1 MQKKQKIKLIRV
13 ALSGI
18 LFVCGV
24 FLPLPTWGSL
34 IVLMVSYLAAGYDTL
49 WTAVRNICHGQVFDE
64 NFLMALATIG
74 AIGLRDYKEAVFVML
89 FYLVGTIFEEYAVN
103 KSRGSISELM
113 DIRPDYANLL
123 RSGKEEQVDPYDV
136 AIGDMIL
143 IKPGERV
150 PLDGVIVDGHSTLD
164 TSALTGESLPRDVE
178 AGQEISSGCVNLSG
192 VLKVKVS
199 SEFDDSTV
207 AKILD
212 MVENAGSKKAKLEKF
227 ITRFARYYTP
237 IVVIA
242 AALLA
247 ILPPLLMSSQT
258 FSEWISRALTFL
270 VISCPCALVISVP
283 LALFGGIG
291 GASKSG
297 ILVKGSNY
305 LEALASVDTVIFDKT
320 GTLTTGTFKVS
331 RIQGAA
337 CAADELLELAAY
349 AESYS
354 DHPIS
359 LSIKEAF
366 GGSIDKNRV
375 SDAEEIAG
383 KGIRA
388 TIDGRIVY
396 AGNRRLM
403 TDLGIER
410 IPADETATLVHLAA
424 ESTTARTM
432 ASTATT
438 AAATA
443 KPMTSKTAA
452 LELAASE
459 TSAAEAKAGAVTAI
473 DAEKAANADASPVYL
488 GYVAITDTV
497 KPDAAAAIRGLKQEA
512 VSTTVMLTGD
522 RSMVAEKVAGEIG
535 LDEFH
540 GDLLPGDKVAMAEK
554 IIAAKASKRNVVFV
568 GDGINDA
575 PVLARADVGVAM
587 GGLGSQAAIEAADI
601 VIMDDQPSKLS
612 LVMKIARRTLSIARQ
627 NVVFALGIKAIV
639 LVLGALGM
647 ASLWAAVFADVG
659 VAVICILNSMRALST
674 KRVASSLLLLDGKEE
689 SLEESKIA

>member
-1 MQKKQKIKLIRV
+1 MQKKQKIKLTRV
-13 ALSGI
+13 VLSGFLFI
-18 LFVCGV
+18 LGAV
-24 FLPLPTWGSL
+24 LPLPALGSL
-34 IVLMVSYLAAGYDTL
+34 ILLMASYLIAGYDTL
-49 WTAVRNICHGQVFDE
+49 WTAIVNICHGQVFDE

-113 DIRPDYANLL
+113 DLRPDYANLL
-123 RSGKEEQVDPYDV
+123 RDGKEQQVDPYEV

-150 PLDGVIVDGHSTLD
+150 PLDGTVIEGRSTLD
-164 TSALTGESLPRDVE
+164 TSALTGESLPQDVE
-178 AGQEISSGCVNLSG
+178 TGQAIFSGCVNLSG
-192 VLKVKVS
+192 VLKLEVS

-212 MVENAGSKKAKLEKF
+212 MVENAGSKKAKVEKF
-227 ITRFARYYTP
+227 ITKFARYYTP
-237 IVVIA
+237 VVVIA
-242 AALLA
+242 AVLLA
-247 ILPPLLMSSQT
+247 VLPPLLVSGQS

-283 LALFGGIG
+283 LAFFGGVG

-305 LEALASVDTVIFDKT
+305 LEALANVDTVIFDKT

-331 RIQGAA
+331 QVQAETRSPE
-337 CAADELLELAAY
+337 ELLELAAY

-366 GGSIDKNRV
+366 GNPLGKNRV

-383 KGIRA
+383 KGIKA
-388 TIDGRIVY
+388 VIDGQTVY
-396 AGNRRLM
+396 AGNSRLM
-403 TDLGIER
+403 QDLGLESL
-410 IPADETATLVHLAA
+410 PANEAATLVHLAVKQQP
-424 ESTTARTM
+424 S
-432 ASTATT
+432 
-438 AAATA
+438 
-443 KPMTSKTAA
+443 
-452 LELAASE
+452 
-459 TSAAEAKAGAVTAI
+459 GAVS
-473 DAEKAANADASPVYL
+473 AEYL

-497 KPDAAAAIRGLKQEA
+497 KADAAEAIKGLKQEG

-522 RSMVAEKVAGEIG
+522 RKAVAEKVAQEIG

-540 GDLLPGDKVAMAEK
+540 GELLPGDKVALAEQ
-554 IIAAKASKRNVVFV
+554 IIGAKTSKGNVIFV

-575 PVLARADVGVAM
+575 PVLARADIGVAM

-612 LVMKIARRTLSIARQ
+612 MIMKIARRTLSISKQ
-627 NVVFALGIKAIV
+627 NVIFALGIKAFV
-639 LVLGALGM
+639 LALGALGM
-647 ASLWAAVFADVG
+647 ASMWAAVFADVG

-674 KRVASSLLLLDGKEE
+674 KKTAASAFAPDGKQVR
-689 SLEESKIA
+689 AA

>member
-1 MQKKQKIKLIRV
+1 MQKKQKIRLARV
-13 ALSGI
+13 ILSGI
-18 LFVCGV
+18 LFILGSL
-24 FLPLPTWGSL
+24 LPLPALGSL
-34 IVLMVSYLAAGYDTL
+34 IILMTSYLIAGYDTL

-74 AIGLRDYKEAVFVML
+74 AIGLQDYQEAVFVML

-123 RSGKEEQVDPYDV
+123 REGKEEQVDPYEV

-150 PLDGVIVDGHSTLD
+150 PLDGTIMEGHSTLD
-164 TSALTGESLPRDVE
+164 TSALTGESLPQDVE

-192 VLKVKVS
+192 VLKLKVS

-212 MVENAGSKKAKLEKF
+212 MVENAGSKKAKVEKF
-227 ITRFARYYTP
+227 ITKFARYYTP

-242 AALLA
+242 AILLA
-247 ILPPLLMSSQT
+247 VLPPLLMPGQT

-291 GASKSG
+291 GASRSG

-305 LEALASVDTVIFDKT
+305 LEALAKVDTVIFDKT

-331 RIQGAA
+331 QVQGEA
-337 CAADELLELAAY
+337 CSADELLELAAY

-366 GGSIDKNRV
+366 GGSLDKNRV
-375 SDAEEIAG
+375 ADAEEIAG
-383 KGIRA
+383 KGIKA
-388 TIDGRIVY
+388 IIDGRVVY
-396 AGNRRLM
+396 AGNKRLM
-403 TDLGIER
+403 EDLGMEG
-410 IPADETATLVHLAA
+410 IPSNETATLVHLAA
-424 ESTTARTM
+424 EPTAL
-432 ASTATT
+432 
-438 AAATA
+438 
-443 KPMTSKTAA
+443 KPAA
-452 LELAASE
+452 LEPSASE
-459 TSAAEAKAGAVTAI
+459 TSAAETKAGAITAI
-473 DAEKAANADASPVYL
+473 DTAKAANTDGKLVYL

-497 KPDAAAAIRGLKQEA
+497 KTDAAAAIKGLKQED
-512 VSTTVMLTGD
+512 VSNTVMLTGD
-522 RSMVAEKVAGEIG
+522 RSVVAEKVAGEIG

-540 GDLLPGDKVAMAEK
+540 GDLLPGDKVSLAEE
-554 IIAAKASKRNVVFV
+554 IINSKGSKGNVVFV

-575 PVLARADVGVAM
+575 PVLARADIGVAM

-612 LVMKIARRTLSIARQ
+612 LVMKIARRTLSIAKQ

-647 ASLWAAVFADVG
+647 ASMWAAVFADVG

-674 KRVASSLLLLDGKEE
+674 KKFTGSVLVLKEKEE
-689 SLEESKIA
+689 KSLAA

>member
-18 LFVCGV
+18 LFVLGIA
-24 FLPLPTWGSL
+24 LPLPALGSL
-34 IVLMVSYLAAGYDTL
+34 IILMASYLIAGYDTL
-49 WTAVRNICHGQVFDE
+49 WTAIYNICHGQVFDE

-74 AIGLRDYKEAVFVML
+74 AIGLQDYQEAVFVML

-123 RSGKEEQVDPYDV
+123 RDGKEEQVDPYDV
-136 AIGDMIL
+136 AIGDTIL

-150 PLDGVIVDGHSTLD
+150 PLDGTIIEGHSTLD
-164 TSALTGESLPRDVE
+164 TSALTGESLPQDAE
-178 AGQEISSGCVNLSG
+178 AGQAIFSGCVNLSG
-192 VLKVKVS
+192 VLKLEVS

-212 MVENAGSKKAKLEKF
+212 MVENAGSKKAKVEKF
-227 ITRFARYYTP
+227 ITKFARYYTP
-237 IVVIA
+237 IVVMA
-242 AALLA
+242 AVVLA
-247 ILPPLLMSSQT
+247 VLPPLLIQGQT

-283 LALFGGIG
+283 LAFFGGVG

-305 LEALASVDTVIFDKT
+305 LEALADVDTVIFDKT
-320 GTLTTGTFKVS
+320 GTLTTGSFKVS
-331 RIQGAA
+331 QVQGES
-337 CAADELLELAAY
+337 CGPEELLELAAY

-366 GGSIDKNRV
+366 GAPINKSRV

-383 KGIRA
+383 KGIKAR
-388 TIDGRIVY
+388 IDGRAVY

-403 TDLGIER
+403 HDLGINKL
-410 IPADETATLVHLAA
+410 PANEAATLVHLAA
-424 ESTTARTM
+424 EPE
-432 ASTATT
+432 
-438 AAATA
+438 AAA
-443 KPMTSKTAA
+443 
-452 LELAASE
+452 
-459 TSAAEAKAGAVTAI
+459 
-473 DAEKAANADASPVYL
+473 KAAYL
-488 GYVAITDTV
+488 GYVAITDTI
-497 KPDAAAAIRGLKQEA
+497 KADAAPAIKGLKKEG
-512 VSTTVMLTGD
+512 VSTAVMLTGD
-522 RSMVAEKVAGEIG
+522 RNAVAEKVAGEIG

-540 GDLLPGDKVAMAEK
+540 GELLPGDKVSLAEK
-554 IIAAKASKRNVVFV
+554 IIGEKASKGNVVFV

-575 PVLARADVGVAM
+575 PVLARADIGVAM

-612 LVMKIARRTLSIARQ
+612 VVMKIARRTLSIAKQ
-627 NVVFALGIKAIV
+627 NVIFALGIKGIV

-647 ASLWAAVFADVG
+647 ATMWAAVFADVG

-674 KRVASSLLLLDGKEE
+674 KKVSAGASALGEGE
-689 SLEESKIA
+689 RMAA